1 MSNNKKMDEKKY
13 WLDNP
18 RNVNIIIWI
27 LGVVCFLLFVADF
40 FYKKK
45 VHFDF
50 ENWFGFFAWYGF
62 FMCVALVLAAKVMR
76 IFLKR
81 DEDYYDR

>member
-1 MSNNKKMDEKKY
+1 MSNNKNADEKKY

-18 RNVNIIIWI
+18 RNINIIVWI
-27 LGVVCFLLFVADF
+27 LYIICFLLFITDF
-40 FYKKK
+40 FYEKKI
-45 VHFDF
+45 HFDF
-50 ENWFGFFAWYGF
+50 ENWLGFFAWYGGG
-62 FMCVALVLAAKVMR
+62 MCVLLVLAAKVMR